1 MCGVENKLEQEL
13 LGWTQEIV
21 SFHLPRWAEL
31 PEIDLY
37 MDQVIVFSERIFAR
51 FPGAYA
57 GKLITPSI
65 INNYVKLGIIP
76 QPVKKKYSRTHIA
89 YLMMICLLKQA
100 LPISAITDLIAYQ
113 LQYDGIDTV
122 YDRFCDAQE
131 QSVCSAEQNARRDF
145 FEPPRAKDSEDVRL
159 LELTL
164 KMAASANAFKFF
176 AEKAV
181 SLKRREYDLKTEP
194 SEPDDKKAR
203 P

>member
-1 MCGVENKLEQEL
+1 MENKLEQEL
-13 LGWTQEIV
+13 LNWTNEIV
-21 SFHLPRWAEL
+21 TFHLPRWSEL

-37 MDQVIVFSERIFAR
+37 MDQVIVFTERIFSR
-51 FPGAYA
+51 FPGGYV

-113 LQYDGIDTV
+113 LETSSIMEV
-122 YDRFCDAQE
+122 YDRFCEVQE
-131 QSVCSAEQNARRDF
+131 QSTRAVVETAQNDYFNADKN
-145 FEPPRAKDSEDVRL
+145 PQSL

-164 KMAASANAFKFF
+164 KMAASANSNKFF
-176 AEKAV
+176 AEKV
-181 SLKRREYDLKTEP
+181 ICLKREKELTEK
-194 SEPDDKKAR
+194 SENEEPEDKKAKSK
-203 P
+203 